1 VIVCSCRVISTT
13 DYEDIGELI
22 DRIMSDDAD
31 CGSCQVDVET
41 LLNVVEFLKH
51 NEENKK

>member
-1 VIVCSCRVISTT
+1 MIVCSCRVISTT
-13 DYEDIGELI
+13 DYENIGELK

-31 CGSCQVDVET
+31 CGSCQADIET
-41 LLNVVEFLKH
+41 LLNYVEFLKH